1 MLTTNYPHY
10 IFWSYKPTADLSE
23 ELIAEQVILY
33 GDLEDIFRVSKELK
47 KEVIEKATDRI
58 AASGHWKKRV
68 NFMNKI
74 ILKR

>member
-1 MLTTNYPHY
+1 MLTINYAHY
-10 IFWSYKPTADLSE
+10 IFWSDKPTADLSE
-23 ELIAEQVILY
+23 ELIAEHLILY
-33 GDLEDIFRVSKELK
+33 RDFEDIFRVSKELN

-58 AASGHWKKRV
+58 AACGHWEKRV